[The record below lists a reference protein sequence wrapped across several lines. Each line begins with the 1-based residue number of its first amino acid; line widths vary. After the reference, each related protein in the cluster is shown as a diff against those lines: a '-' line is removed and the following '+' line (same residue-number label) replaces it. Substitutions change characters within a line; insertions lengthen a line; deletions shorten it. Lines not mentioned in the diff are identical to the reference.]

1 MLQCSKFLQHALPG
15 HASMEIQE
23 QGTELEGNT
32 EQCTAHITT
41 DNMKEHLNRT
51 ACGFFNSNCST
62 PAGSSSVPHDPIMSG
77 FLLACLLMK
86 HQGKHFPARRMQ
98 EAGSGTARRLP
109 LEDSLL
115 SRKEE
120 SSSALCMSA
129 SPGIYW
135 GITCTASEDWT
146 NLIFVC
152 RGDWVLGCSSTW
164 ESFHTIYSHC
174 SRAAVP
180 GLLSL
185 LLGAAPA
192 PHFSKREAK
201 LHIPKGSVIHNSS
214 SLPSLWEAELP
225 SRSAAVST
233 GKASTDYPAG
243 ELWAAALLWP
253 WSHAVPAMQLGR
265 AGSSPAFDALQ
276 GSTTAAIPSSLQLP
290 SCHPIHQIHQ
300 DRLSVLIQG
309 IAPEKIHFG
318 NGHNKNLLWFWLIH
332 DWFSFLKLRS
342 DHFLLLGILCKAP
355 AEGGCGADCW
365 SSGLD
370 LEKTLVKKKWTSRIL
385 LWSFMPRQKEMTH
398 FSGLWLVSQR
408 LGR

>member
-1 MLQCSKFLQHALPG
+1 MLQCSRTHGGCTLVPERVHSAQKKYIFHTMSSRQNAAMQQILQHALPG

-135 GITCTASEDWT
+135 GITCTASED
-146 NLIFVC
+146 
-152 RGDWVLGCSSTW
+152 
-164 ESFHTIYSHC
+164 
-174 SRAAVP
+174 
-180 GLLSL
+180 
-185 LLGAAPA
+185 
-192 PHFSKREAK
+192 
-201 LHIPKGSVIHNSS
+201 
-214 SLPSLWEAELP
+214 
-225 SRSAAVST
+225 
-233 GKASTDYPAG
+233 
-243 ELWAAALLWP
+243 
-253 WSHAVPAMQLGR
+253 
-265 AGSSPAFDALQ
+265 
-276 GSTTAAIPSSLQLP
+276 
-290 SCHPIHQIHQ
+290 
-300 DRLSVLIQG
+300 
-309 IAPEKIHFG
+309 
-318 NGHNKNLLWFWLIH
+318 
-332 DWFSFLKLRS
+332 
-342 DHFLLLGILCKAP
+342 
-355 AEGGCGADCW
+355 
-365 SSGLD
+365 
-370 LEKTLVKKKWTSRIL
+370 
-385 LWSFMPRQKEMTH
+385 
-398 FSGLWLVSQR
+398 
-408 LGR
+408 